1 MSQMEIPIQTTADV
15 TAVEVRKAARA
26 FARALAETAEF
37 QALEHATE
45 RLRQDETAQHVVK
58 AFQSKQQ
65 SLQMMLILDAVSP
78 EDRDEI
84 ERLRQAFFSKPSVTS
99 YLQAQEN
106 LTVVCQAAA
115 DLLSQRVGLSFAAAC
130 GPGCC

>member
-1 MSQMEIPIQTTADV
+1 MSQMEIPIQTTKDV
-15 TAVEVRKAARA
+15 TAVEVRKAAHA
-26 FARALAETAEF
+26 FARALAETEEF
-37 QALEHATE
+37 QAFEQATE
-45 RLRQDETAQHVVK
+45 RLRHDKPAQRAVK

-65 SLQMMLILDAVSP
+65 SLQVMLKLDAVSA
-78 EDRDEI
+78 EDHDEL
-84 ERLRQAFFSKPSVTS
+84 ERLRQAFISEPSVVA

-106 LTVVCQAAA
+106 LTTVCQAAA